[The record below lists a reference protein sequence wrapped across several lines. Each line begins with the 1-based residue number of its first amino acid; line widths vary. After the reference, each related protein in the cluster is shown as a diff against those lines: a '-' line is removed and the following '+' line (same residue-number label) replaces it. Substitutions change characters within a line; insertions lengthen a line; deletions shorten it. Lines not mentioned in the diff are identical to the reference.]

1 MKINKDAGIVYSENI
16 LNILQYDI
24 NVDDDF
30 ISIDKNI
37 YVNCFDNCREQGY
50 VLKMLI
56 DFDDPLYIAIA
67 EQQNSDN
74 IVVYVYNKCAFP
86 SNLPAKNNWNN
97 VNYFEYDKIYDAVEY
112 IKQTILEYCN
122 KKIKGD
128 EL

>member
-1 MKINKDAGIVYSENI
+1 MKINKNAGIVYSENI
-16 LNILQYDI
+16 LNILQYDM

-30 ISIDKNI
+30 ISINENI

-50 VLKMLI
+50 VLKMFI

-67 EQQNSDN
+67 EQRNSDD
-74 IVVYVYNKCAFP
+74 IVVYVYNKCKCP
-86 SNLPAKNNWNN
+86 SNLPAENNWNN
-97 VNYFEYDKIYDAVEY
+97 TNYFEYDKIYDAVEY

-122 KKIKGD
+122 KKIKCD